1 MTGPIL
7 GIETTCDETSAAV
20 LDGRGS
26 ILGLVIHSQDVHRVY
41 GGVIPELAA
50 RDHLRR
56 IEPVVAAALREAG
69 IRRRDLEAI
78 AVAAGPGLIGALL
91 VGVTWARAAAF
102 ALGVPLVPVHH
113 MEGHLFGPVL
123 EDPDAVPP
131 FVALLV
137 SGGHTLLLWV
147 PEWGRYHLLGET
159 RDDAAGEAFDKV
171 ARILGLSYPGG
182 PAIEAAAASGDPARY
197 RFPRPL
203 LGRGGGRV
211 KRGRTRSP
219 AVRDPAPGTF
229 DFSFSGL
236 KTAVARTVAALE
248 AGGRPDGKPEGGAGK
263 EEEAD
268 PLRTRLAA
276 ERAHL
281 AASFQ
286 EAVVDVLAR
295 KTLAAVAATGCDR
308 VLVGGGV
315 AANRALKARI
325 RDGISPEGR
334 LFAGSPRLSMDNG
347 AMIARAGQFRLRTGD
362 RGGLAE
368 AVASAPIPGVLPWSA
383 NLCDDSPGPPPV
395 ITTPG

>member
-1 MTGPIL
+1 MTRPIL

-20 LDGRGS
+20 LDEHGT

-41 GGVIPELAA
+41 GGVVPELAA

-56 IEPVVAAALREAG
+56 IEPVVEAALGEAG
-69 IRRRDLEAI
+69 VGRGDLGAI
-78 AVAAGPGLIGALL
+78 AVAAAPGLIGALL
-91 VGVTWARAAAF
+91 VGVTWSRAAAL
-102 ALGVPLVPVHH
+102 ALGIPCVPVHH

-171 ARILGLSYPGG
+171 ARIVGLSYPGG
-182 PAIEAAAASGDPARY
+182 PAIERAAAQGDPGRY

-203 LGRGGGRV
+203 LKKKGGTGSGGGGRA
-211 KRGRTRSP
+211 G
-219 AVRDPAPGTF
+219 AF

-236 KTAVARTVAALE
+236 KTAVARTVAEVEARLE
-248 AGGRPDGKPEGGAGK
+248 AERP
-263 EEEAD
+263 
-268 PLRTRLAA
+268 
-276 ERAHL
+276 HL

-286 EAVVDVLAR
+286 EAVVDVLAG
-295 KTLAAVAATGCDR
+295 KTLAAAEAVGCDR
-308 VLVGGGV
+308 VLLGGGV

-325 RDGISPEGR
+325 REGIGSGGR
-334 LFAGSPRLSMDNG
+334 LFAASPRLSMDNG
-347 AMIARAGQFRLRTGD
+347 AMIARAGLYRLQHGD
-362 RGGLAE
+362 FGGLAE
-368 AVASAPIPGVLPWSA
+368 AAASAPIPGILA
-383 NLCDDSPGPPPV
+383 YERGEK
-395 ITTPG
+395 ITTTCKR

>member
-1 MTGPIL
+1 MTRSIL

-20 LDGRGS
+20 LDAHGA

-41 GGVIPELAA
+41 GGVVPELAA

-56 IEPVVAAALREAG
+56 IEPVVEAALGDAG
-69 IRRRDLEAI
+69 VRRRDLGAI
-78 AVAAGPGLIGALL
+78 AVAAAPGLIGALL
-91 VGVTWARAAAF
+91 VGVTWSRAAAL
-102 ALGVPLVPVHH
+102 ALGIPLVPVHH

-171 ARILGLSYPGG
+171 ARIVGLPYPGG
-182 PAIEAAAASGDPARY
+182 PAIEKAAVEGDPGRY

-203 LGRGGGRV
+203 LKGKGGAGRGRDGRA
-211 KRGRTRSP
+211 G
-219 AVRDPAPGTF
+219 AF

-236 KTAVARTVAALE
+236 KTAVARTVANVEETPNRLE
-248 AGGRPDGKPEGGAGK
+248 AERP
-263 EEEAD
+263 
-268 PLRTRLAA
+268 
-276 ERAHL
+276 HL

-286 EAVVDVLAR
+286 EAVVDVLAG
-295 KTLAAVAATGCDR
+295 KTLAAAEAVGCDR

-315 AANRALKARI
+315 AANRALTARI
-325 RDGISPEGR
+325 REGLGPGGR
-334 LFAGSPRLSMDNG
+334 LFAASPRLSMDNG
-347 AMIARAGQFRLRTGD
+347 AMIARAGLYRRLRGD
-362 RGGLAE
+362 FGGLAE
-368 AVASAPIPGVLPWSA
+368 AAASAPIPGVLFREPDPRHHS
-383 NLCDDSPGPPPV
+383 PPV
-395 ITTPG
+395 NATSS